1 MIFTDHKETPFF
13 MRSVLMRSRVRLLF
27 EKYLNSH
34 VCVVFTKLLPR
45 IGANIREGGPGTSDR
60 EVVDYS

>member
-27 EKYLNSH
+27 EKYLKSH
-34 VCVVFTKLLPR
+34 VFDFALHQQVHQV
-45 IGANIREGGPGTSDR
+45 
-60 EVVDYS
+60 